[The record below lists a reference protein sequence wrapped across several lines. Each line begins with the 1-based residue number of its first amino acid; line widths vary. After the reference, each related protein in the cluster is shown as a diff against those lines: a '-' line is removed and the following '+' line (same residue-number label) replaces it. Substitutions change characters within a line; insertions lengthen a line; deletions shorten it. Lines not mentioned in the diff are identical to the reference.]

1 MNKIKIASAAIFLL
15 SSCISW
21 VGCDDPNE
29 RSGSSSIERGAPNNP
44 QGPSDPSGAQKNR
57 AR

>member
-15 SSCISW
+15 SSSIGW
-21 VGCDDPNE
+21 VGCNDRNE

-44 QGPSDPSGAQKNR
+44 QGPSDPSGAQKK
-57 AR
+57 